1 MYAAND
7 TFDDGRDEDTFQN
20 NVVTNKSKDKQ
31 VLKTCLKSKDIE
43 QTLCYIVEYEY
54 DFWKDIFQKYFSHHI
69 YRYLQEL
76 FKRTI

>member
-1 MYAAND
+1 MYVAND
-7 TFDDGRDEDTFQN
+7 TFDDGRDEDTSQN

-43 QTLCYIVEYEY
+43 QTLLYCLVWIRFFEGHISE
-54 DFWKDIFQKYFSHHI
+54 IFFASHI
-69 YRYLQEL
+69 PTKL